1 MTTKLKKPL
10 QALWLLMR
18 AERQEIRSIY
28 IYAIFQGLVSLSL
41 PLGIQAIINFIQA
54 GQLSTSWY
62 VLAAF
67 VLGGILLAG
76 YLQMKQLTVTETIEQ
91 RLFVNTTYELESRV
105 PRFSSEALND
115 RYPPEL
121 LNRFF
126 DVVTIQKGFSKLL
139 IDFSAGAIQ
148 VIFGLII
155 LILYHP
161 YFLFLSIALIL
172 VLVGIFKYSG
182 PRGLKTSLEESHHK
196 YETAHW
202 LQELSRN
209 LSSFKLAGNTPLPLH
224 RTDEHTSNYLS
235 ARKKHFQILI
245 MQFRALIFFKFLVGA
260 GLIVLGSLLVI
271 NKQLNIGQFVAAEII
286 ILLVMGSIEKLI
298 LNMSTVYDVL
308 TSLDKL
314 NGISDIKM
322 DRSNGEDIT
331 TNQLTVEMQHVSYQ
345 FSDADQPVLKDVS
358 LRINPGEQ
366 ICISGPNGSGKTTLL
381 RLLSGLYENYE
392 GHIVVNGLSL
402 KSLKLASYHA
412 MIGENFTEHDIFKGS
427 ILENITC
434 GMPSISRE
442 QVLEYAAKAGLS
454 EFIARAPLGLE
465 TVLEPEGRNLP
476 GSIRRKIILA
486 RCFASNPSLYL
497 IEDNLT
503 GLNQEERLEF
513 FDQIF
518 KECASAS
525 LVIVSNDPDIV
536 SRCKINYYL
545 NEGRIIRK

>member
-1 MTTKLKKPL
+1 MKKEKQKPL
-10 QALWLLMR
+10 RALWLLMK

-28 IYAIFQGLVSLSL
+28 IYAIFQGLVGLSL

-76 YLQMKQLTVTETIEQ
+76 YLQMKQLTVSETIEQ
-91 RLFVNTTYELESRV
+91 RIFANTTFELATRV
-105 PRFSSEALND
+105 PRFSAEAVSD

-139 IDFSAGAIQ
+139 IDFSAAVIQ
-148 VIFGLII
+148 VVFGLLI
-155 LILYHP
+155 LILYHQ
-161 YFLFLSIALIL
+161 YFLGLSVILIL
-172 VLVGIFKYSG
+172 VLYGIFRFTG
-182 PRGLKTSLEESHHK
+182 PGGLKTSLEESQYK

-209 LSSFKLAGNTPLPLH
+209 LSTFKLAGSTPLPLQ
-224 RTDEHTSNYLS
+224 RTDELTSKYLS
-235 ARKKHFQILI
+235 ARKRHFRIL
-245 MQFRALIFFKFLVGA
+245 MVQFRALVFFKFIVGA

-286 ILLVMGSIEKLI
+286 ILLVMASIEKLI

-314 NGISDIKM
+314 NGIADIQM
-322 DRSNGEDIT
+322 DRGDGNELAAT
-331 TNQLTVEMQHVSYQ
+331 RLQVEMLHVSYQ
-345 FSDADQPVLKDVS
+345 FPDSKKPVLTDVS
-358 LRINPGEQ
+358 LKVNTGDC

-381 RLLSGLYENYE
+381 RLLSGVYENYE
-392 GHIVVNGLSL
+392 GNIVVNGLSL
-402 KSLKLASYHA
+402 KSLKLESYHA

-427 ILENITC
+427 VAENISC
-434 GMPSISRE
+434 GIPQISKE
-442 QVLEYAAKAGLS
+442 MIQDYSVKAGLS
-454 EFIARAPLGLE
+454 EFIANAPQGLD
-465 TVLEPEGRNLP
+465 TILEPEGRNLP

-486 RCFASNPSLYL
+486 RCFASRPAMYL

-503 GLNQEERLEF
+503 GLNQKERMDF
-513 FDQIF
+513 FHMIF
-518 KECASAS
+518 VECTQSS
-525 LVIVSNDPDIV
+525 LVIVSNDPEIAE
-536 SRCKINYYL
+536 RCSINYYL
-545 NEGRIIRK
+545 NEGKLTRL